1 MRIEMI
7 KDTSDI
13 YTTMIQ
19 AQLRLVADN
28 ISKAAHEGKDRVVL
42 DNVRIADAIT
52 SRLEE
57 RFHYR
62 VVRTESN
69 DKTTPRTIIFF
80 ERGKDNNE
88 EIEKLGESFWNKVSF
103 PKKLLQE
110 LPETYI

>member
-1 MRIEMI
+1 MIMMI

-13 YTTMIQ
+13 YITMIQ
-19 AQLRLVADN
+19 AQLRLVADS

-80 ERGKDNNE
+80 ERGKDNE
-88 EIEKLGESFWNKVSF
+88 EIEKLEESFWNNVSF
-103 PKKLLQE
+103 PIKLLQD
-110 LPETYI
+110 LPETHI

>member
-1 MRIEMI
+1 MMI

-19 AQLRLVADN
+19 AQLRLVADS

-88 EIEKLGESFWNKVSF
+88 EIE
-103 PKKLLQE
+103 
-110 LPETYI
+110 

>member
-1 MRIEMI
+1 MIMMI

-19 AQLRLVADN
+19 AQLRLVADS

-42 DNVRIADAIT
+42 DNVRIT

-88 EIEKLGESFWNKVSF
+88 EIEMLEESFWNKVSF